1 MVELV
6 WEYTSQM
13 EARQLTNPFE
23 YVAHCRHWK
32 QFQFERQQAIQS
44 LPSSSS
50 GQSEGHLP
58 VPVSGLS
65 QQQPPC
71 PPSNELVSLSN
82 SEPRELSNT
91 ARNSSTMQMM
101 TSSGVGLR
109 AQETDLA
116 RPSRQ
121 YTTESFTPQTQI
133 ASQPQHSQPSS
144 AAFQTPTREPVIQL
158 ERAFVA
164 QSSASAVGLPVSQQ
178 AGVPQTQAQAQ
189 STGAVDSADVLCRVC
204 YDKPFNVVLVP
215 CGHFAVC
222 SLCAERCKDCPICR
236 RPIRGTVCI
245 NC

>member
-6 WEYTSQM
+6 WEYSSQM

-23 YVAHCRHWK
+23 YVARCRHWK

-44 LPSSSS
+44 LPASSS
-50 GQSEGHLP
+50 GQSEDHLP

-121 YTTESFTPQTQI
+121 ESFIPQTQI

-144 AAFQTPTREPVIQL
+144 AAFQTPTREQVMQL

-164 QSSASAVGLPVSQQ
+164 QSSASAVGLLVSQQ
-178 AGVPQTQAQAQ
+178 AGVPQTQTQAQ
-189 STGAVDSADVLCRVC
+189 STGAVDSADVLCRDC
-204 YDKPFNVVLVP
+204 YDKPFNVVLVH

-222 SLCAERCKDCPICR
+222 SSCAERCKDYPICH
-236 RPIRGTVCI
+236 RPIRGTVLI
-245 NC
+245 PNSR